1 MGRPVS
7 RDLGDA
13 LAFLFCAIVTTVA
26 CCPSSADAGPLTYEV
41 VTEAPEW
48 YAPSNPPK
56 PDGCE
61 FSERFD
67 NHGRRMVEAPA
78 ECLDWLF
85 LRAEEANES
94 ARQLLALRQWVEI
107 VVPALDGQA
116 SARGDA
122 LRIARRGKARD
133 LFGTNLT
140 TNVGSLFMGG
150 AVGYGV
156 CSANN

>member
-1 MGRPVS
+1 MGRPV
-7 RDLGDA
+7 RVLALLLVPA
-13 LAFLFCAIVTTVA
+13 LAFG
-26 CCPSSADAGPLTYEV
+26 GPLTSEV

-48 YAPSNPPK
+48 YVPSNPPK

-94 ARQLLALRQWVEI
+94 ARQLLALRQWVE
-107 VVPALDGQA
+107 VVLPALDGQA
-116 SARGDA
+116 NARGEA
-122 LRIARRGKARD
+122 IRIARRQRARD
-133 LFGTNLT
+133 VVLTNSITNAATAGLGIAAGFGI
-140 TNVGSLFMGG
+140 
-150 AVGYGV
+150 
-156 CSANN
+156 CSAAN